1 MGWFKQLRL
10 LLWKNFLVQYRRK
23 LSTVFEI
30 LLPIFFVFILLILR
44 ITTIKS
50 DHHDAEGWPPF
61 QLNRTIPIDKAHIQ
75 QASPPYAI
83 DKWTI
88 AFAPNS
94 SETNQIMSKLSLF
107 LDANIRAFESADK
120 MVRAVVTDEEYQI
133 QAQTFLCG
141 VSFTSVDSSAG
152 VAYDLRFPTSARST
166 YGGKRLQKF
175 LNIIPQKWYTQFV
188 YPISFAGINPRNE
201 FKSVGGPPPY
211 YHEGFLSVQH
221 AVDMAII
228 KTKAPA
234 AVFNESLVDVQ
245 LQRFPYPETI
255 RDNFIIVIQSSLP
268 LLLVLSLVYTSLV
281 IVKNIVHEKER
292 RLKVI
297 ECSNMHQMLETSWE
311 FLTRFP

>member
-175 LNIIPQKWYTQFV
+175 LNIPQH
-188 YPISFAGINPRNE
+188 YPAE
-201 FKSVGGPPPY
+201 V
-211 YHEGFLSVQH
+211 VH
-221 AVDMAII
+221 AVRLPYLLRRYQSQERIQIGGRATSVLPRGISI
-228 KTKAPA
+228 GSACGRHGYNQNKG
-234 AVFNESLVDVQ
+234 SRRGVQ
-245 LQRFPYPETI
+245 
-255 RDNFIIVIQSSLP
+255 
-268 LLLVLSLVYTSLV
+268 
-281 IVKNIVHEKER
+281 
-292 RLKVI
+292 
-297 ECSNMHQMLETSWE
+297 
-311 FLTRFP
+311 